1 MTFTAPRPLYTK
13 SVAMALVITF
23 FACMALLSAWYLV
36 PYPQPDVALFQ
47 WCGTAFMLAYAVA
60 ETVRRASWTNFLL
73 LAGVLAML
81 AADIARHFTFDL
93 GVASYAP
100 GPCAV
105 SGDNAGPACALGM
118 PLVFH
123 YHHIVLAMSATF
135 ALKLAADLVHRL
147 RRG

>member
-1 MTFTAPRPLYTK
+1 MTFTAPRPLYTR

-47 WCGTAFMLAYAVA
+47 WCGTAFMLA
-60 ETVRRASWTNFLL
+60 
-73 LAGVLAML
+73 
-81 AADIARHFTFDL
+81 
-93 GVASYAP
+93 
-100 GPCAV
+100 
-105 SGDNAGPACALGM
+105 CALGM

-123 YHHIVLAMSATF
+123 CHHIVLAMSATF